1 MTEFSFFRLTFPVI
15 TSYHQSE
22 DVEEFCSNTVAHVRV
37 CVLCEWLW
45 EMAVCWMASVVL
57 GPRAHSDRSLLQILR
72 PLVSLSAVC
81 HAGWLFHL
89 LAESS
94 GVKSLSKNWLRLM
107 TMWHMKW
114 LLLYE
119 SLCVRQ
125 SVSSD
130 PAFLW
135 LSDSCGVQVSRHQTG
150 SIVPQDRSCFD
161 TVHEYA
167 FIALKWWCKYF
178 KYYATLWNPVTVD

>member
-22 DVEEFCSNTVAHVRV
+22 DVEEFCGNIVAHVRD

-45 EMAVCWMASVVL
+45 EMSVCWMASVVL
-57 GPRAHSDRSLLQILR
+57 GPCAHSDRSLLEILG

-89 LAESS
+89 LTESS
-94 GVKSLSKNWLRLM
+94 GVKSLSKNWLPLM
-107 TMWHMKW
+107 AMWHMKW
-114 LLLYE
+114 LLLLA

-135 LSDSCGVQVSRHQTG
+135 LSDSCGVQERLPPSNLVCSALRIDPALQLCMNIHSFPWKDDA
-150 SIVPQDRSCFD
+150 SISNIMQLS
-161 TVHEYA
+161 E
-167 FIALKWWCKYF
+167 IL
-178 KYYATLWNPVTVD
+178 